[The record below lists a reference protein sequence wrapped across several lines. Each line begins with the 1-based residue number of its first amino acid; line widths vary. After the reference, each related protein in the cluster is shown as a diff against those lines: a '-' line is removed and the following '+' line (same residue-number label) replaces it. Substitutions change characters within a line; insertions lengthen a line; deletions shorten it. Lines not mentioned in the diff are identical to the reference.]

1 METKFDI
8 LQQNMTEKIR
18 RESNIKTLSKELQ
31 EAKEVLRAIPNST
44 DLETLQD
51 RKTVNKR
58 IRELSELL
66 DDEKKAVC
74 ELNGTTFRL

>member
-44 DLETLQD
+44 DFETLQD

>member
-44 DLETLQD
+44 DFETLQD
-51 RKTVNKR
+51 RKIVNKR